1 LFWPALRAGVEAA
14 AYNGGV
20 MDYEKLGLFYLGQ
33 QYDAAAR
40 RRSGEPVLYD
50 SSDLLTHAVVI
61 GMTGSGKTGLG
72 IALMEEATID
82 GLPVLAIDPKGD
94 LSNLALRFPNLT
106 AAEFGP
112 WVNPDEARA
121 QQMTPEAFAE
131 AEASRWTAGLH
142 DWGQDGARIA
152 RLAAAADVTIYTPGS
167 RAGVPLSI
175 LETFQPPPR
184 AILDEPELLAQRV
197 QSVATSVLSLA
208 GIDADPTTSRE
219 HVLVATLLQEAW
231 RAGRTLDLA
240 SLIGQV
246 QSPPVAKVGV
256 LDVESFFPAID
267 RFALAMR
274 LNNVLAAPGFAAW
287 LEGAPLDVGRL
298 LFTPQGKPRVAV
310 VSIAHLGDAERMFFV
325 ALLLEQVL
333 AWVRGQRG
341 TTSLRAV
348 LYMDELFGFLPP
360 TANPPTKVPLLT
372 LLKQARAYGLG
383 CVLATQNP
391 VDLDY
396 KALSNAGTWFLG
408 RLQTERDKARVLDG
422 LEGVASGAGEGFD
435 REELDRLLSS
445 LDKRV
450 FLLHN
455 VHEREPL
462 LFQTRWAM
470 SYLRGPMG
478 RDEIRALMDPVRAQA
493 TGTGSATPPAG
504 GAATGAAAAVPAA
517 AAVEAPVRSLPAPAG
532 AAARPVVPPDVPQYF
547 APGTGSSWVPMLVGA
562 ARVTYSDAKLGID
575 DTSDI
580 VMWTPLGDGPVPAD
594 WEHAEPADFA
604 VTDLTRDPAGAGAFA
619 ALPAPAAKPKNY
631 PAWTKAFVAWAGR
644 TQGVDLLRSAR
655 TRLTSH
661 PGESEGD
668 FRIRVQHALREKR
681 DAAIATLRAKL
692 GVKLAALEEKIRRAG
707 QQVQKES
714 QQADEQK
721 MSTAVSV
728 GATVLGAL
736 FGRKAISAGTL
747 GRATTAARG
756 VGRIGREAQDV
767 ARAQATL
774 DALTAQRDALA
785 ATLAAEIEDVQHE
798 WSADGEVF
806 ERVVV
811 KPKRGGVQAQLVALV
826 WRPEAPAAAPARP

>member
-1 LFWPALRAGVEAA
+1 MT
-14 AYNGGV
+14 GV

-33 QYDAAAR
+33 RYDAATHR
-40 RRSGEPVLYD
+40 RLPDPVLYD
-50 SSDLLTHAVVI
+50 SSDLLTHAVCI

-72 IALMEEATID
+72 VAVIEEAAID

-94 LSNLALRFPNLT
+94 LTNLALRFPTLS
-106 AAEFGP
+106 AAEFAP
-112 WVNPDEARA
+112 WVNHDEARA
-121 QQMTPEAFAE
+121 RQQAPESFAAAE
-131 AEASRWTAGLH
+131 AARWAAGLA
-142 DWGQDGARIA
+142 DWGQDAARVA
-152 RLAAAADVTIYTPGS
+152 RLAAAADVAIYTPGS
-167 RAGVPLSI
+167 RTGLPLSI
-175 LETFQPPPR
+175 LETFNPPPA
-184 AILDEPELLAQRV
+184 AILDEPELLAARV

-208 GIDADPTTSRE
+208 GVEGDATTSRE

-231 RAGRTLDLA
+231 RAGRALDLA

-246 QSPPVAKVGV
+246 QSPPMAKVGV
-256 LDVESFFPAID
+256 LDLESFFPAAD

-287 LEGAPLDVGRL
+287 LDGTPLDVAKMLYTADGR
-298 LFTPQGKPRVAV
+298 PRVAV

-348 LYMDELFGFLPP
+348 LYMDELFGYLPP
-360 TANPPTKVPLLT
+360 TANPPSKMPLLT

-383 CVLATQNP
+383 CVLSTQNP

-422 LEGVASGAGEGFD
+422 LEGVASGSGQGFD
-435 REELDRLLSS
+435 RAGLDALLSS
-445 LDKRV
+445 LEKRV

-478 RDEIRALMDPVRAQA
+478 RDEIRALMDPVRAA
-493 TGTGSATPPAG
+493 AAAAPTRASAPGAATPPATATP
-504 GAATGAAAAVPAA
+504 AATA
-517 AAVEAPVRSLPAPAG
+517 E
-532 AAARPVVPPDVPQYF
+532 ARPIVPPNVPQYF

-562 ARVTYSDAKLGID
+562 ARVSYSDARLGLD
-575 DTSDI
+575 ETSDI
-580 VMWTPLGDGPVPAD
+580 VVWTPLTEGPVPSD
-594 WEHAEPADFA
+594 WEHAEPVDFA
-604 VTDLTRDPAGAGAFA
+604 VDALTREPAGGGTFA
-619 ALPAPAAKPKNY
+619 PLPPPAARPKSY
-631 PAWTKAFVAWAGR
+631 AAWTKAFTAWAAR
-644 TQGVDLLRSAR
+644 SQSVELLRSAR
-655 TRLTSH
+655 LRLTSH

-668 FRIRVQHALREKR
+668 FRIRVQHALREQR
-681 DAAIATLRAKL
+681 DEALAALKAKHAP
-692 GVKLAALEEKIRRAG
+692 KLAALDEKIRRAE
-707 QQVQKES
+707 QNVQKES
-714 QQADEQK
+714 QQASEQQL
-721 MSTAVSV
+721 STAVSV

-736 FGRKAISAGTL
+736 FGRKAVSMGTL

-767 ARAQATL
+767 ARAQANVETL
-774 DALTAQRDALA
+774 REQRAALA
-785 ATLAAEIEDVQHE
+785 ASLEADLQQVQHD
-798 WSADGEVF
+798 WSADAETF

-811 KPKRGGVQAQLVALV
+811 KPKRGGVQPQLVALV
-826 WRPEAPAAAPARP
+826 WRPEP